1 MARRKR
7 NQRGRKQ
14 QEETLVD
21 IVEARDQA
29 QSFIDQNQNVILGAL
44 AIVLVAVGGWLAY
57 KNFYQTPR
65 QQEAVEQMYQAQFQF
80 DRDSFALALT
90 NPGGGYEGFLGI
102 IENYGGTPAANL
114 ANYYAGISYLQ
125 LGKFDAA
132 ISYLEDYKPD
142 GQVTPITTYGAL
154 GDAYSEQGDFGKAL
168 SLYKKAANTEDNDI
182 LTPYY
187 LKKIG
192 MLNEKEGN
200 LDAAR
205 KAYAEIKEKY
215 ANSTVGKDID
225 KFVERVR

>member
-29 QSFIDQNQNVILGAL
+29 QSFIDKNQNVILGAL
-44 AIVLVAVGGWLAY
+44 AVVLVAVGGWLAY
-57 KNFYQTPR
+57 KNFYQIPR

-132 ISYLEDYKPD
+132 ISYLEDYNPD
-142 GQVTPITTYGAL
+142 GQITPITTYGAL
-154 GDAYSEQGDFGKAL
+154 GDAYSEQGDLSKAL
-168 SLYKKAANTEDNDI
+168 SLYKKAASAEDNDI

-215 ANSTVGKDID
+215 ASSTVGKDID
-225 KFVERVR
+225 KYVERVK